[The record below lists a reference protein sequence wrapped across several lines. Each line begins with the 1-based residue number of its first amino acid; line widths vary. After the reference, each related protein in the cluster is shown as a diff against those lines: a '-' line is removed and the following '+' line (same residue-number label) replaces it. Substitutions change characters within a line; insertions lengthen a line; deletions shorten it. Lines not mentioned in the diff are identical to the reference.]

1 MQQPFSLLVKPVSAD
16 CNLNCDYCFYL
27 EKSVFY
33 PETKRHRMSDEILE
47 ELVKGYLSTSQPSYS
62 FGWQGGEPTL
72 LGVEFFEKVTGFQ
85 QKHGKT
91 GQSVGNG
98 LQTNATLINRRFAK
112 HLADYKFLL
121 GCSLDGPPEVHNL
134 YRKTTDQQG
143 SYDRVLRGIN
153 YLKEVGVEFNIL
165 VLVSQ
170 ANVHKATEVY
180 RYLVDNGYHFLQF
193 IPCVEFDATGKLE
206 PFAISG
212 EEWGD
217 FLCEIYD
224 EWHRK
229 DTHKVSIRHFDSI
242 LSQQVDGIANVCTL
256 GENCCQYFVVEYNGD
271 VYPCDFFVE
280 PARKL
285 GNIMD
290 HSWQELLDS
299 PAYYQFGAQKK
310 HWNTKCG
317 GCQYLQ
323 WCQGDCL
330 KHRVAGTY
338 QPHHLSHLCSGW
350 QNFFKHAEKGFLQ
363 LSEEVKQSRIPE
375 PVLHPPSK
383 SSPSKSRRVG
393 RNQLCPCGSGL
404 KFKKCCQ

>member
-27 EKSVFY
+27 EKSVLY
-33 PETKRHRMSDEILE
+33 PEVKQHRMSDEILE
-47 ELVKGYLSTSQPSYS
+47 QLVKGYLSTSQPVHS

-72 LGVEFFEKVTGFQ
+72 LGLDFFKKVTRLQ
-85 QKHGKT
+85 EKYGKT

-98 LQTNATLINRRFAK
+98 LQTNATLIDRPLAK

-134 YRKTTDQQG
+134 YRKTINQQG
-143 SYDRVLRGIN
+143 SFDRVLRGIGL
-153 YLKEVGVEFNIL
+153 LKEVGVEFNIL

-170 ANVHKATEVY
+170 ANVHKAAEVY
-180 RYLVDNGYHFLQF
+180 RYLVDNGYHYLQF
-193 IPCVEFDATGKLE
+193 IPCVEFDASGKLE

-217 FLCEIYD
+217 FLNEIYD
-224 EWHRK
+224 EWYPK
-229 DTHKVSIRHFDSI
+229 DTHTVSIRHFDSI

-290 HSWQELLDS
+290 LTWQAMLDS
-299 PAYYQFGAQKK
+299 PAYHQFGAQKK
-310 HWNTKCG
+310 CWNAKCAS
-317 GCQYLQ
+317 CRHLT

-330 KHRVAGTY
+330 KHRVSGAY
-338 QPHHLSHLCSGW
+338 QPQHLSHLCSGW
-350 QNFFKHAEKGFLQ
+350 QKFFKHAEQGFLR
-363 LSEEVKQSRIPE
+363 LSEGIKQSRIPE
-375 PVLHPPSK
+375 PVLQPPSELRSAK
-383 SSPSKSRRVG
+383 QPRVG
-393 RNQLCPCGSGL
+393 RNQPCPCGSGL
-404 KFKKCCQ
+404 KYKKCCQ